1 MSKEREDYTTRD
13 IVPDGMLSAVVPIS
27 RELAEETTDAAKNA
41 GIVKSRFRA
50 QMMEDGFRAWQKKQ
64 VRK

>member
-1 MSKEREDYTTRD
+1 MSEERAEYTTRD
-13 IVPDGMLSAVVPIS
+13 IVPDGMLSAVIPIT
-27 RELAEETTDAAKNA
+27 RELAEETTDAAREA

-64 VRK
+64 VQK